1 MMRPIKDGPQM
12 AVQAA
17 TTFVHDEQR
26 PGETAIELPSQ
37 ADAGVY
43 FIGRIRT
50 PWTKRGECPR
60 KGDLAGPVCRIEV
73 AEPYREALTG
83 LSRHTHLQ
91 VLYWMHLARRDLV
104 LQKPRTTGEAMG
116 AFGLRSPIRP
126 NPIASSLVA
135 LVEVLPDAVLVRG
148 LDCLDGTPLIDIKPE
163 TCPGALPR
171 ED

>member
-1 MMRPIKDGPQM
+1 M
-12 AVQAA
+12 AGQAA

-26 PGETAIELPSQ
+26 PGETAIELPAQ

-60 KGDLAGPVCRIEV
+60 KGDLEGPVCRVEV

-83 LSRHTHLQ
+83 LQRHTHLQ
-91 VLYWMHLARRDLV
+91 ILYWMHLARRDLV

-116 AFGLRSPIRP
+116 TFGLRSPIRP

-135 LVEVLPDAVLVRG
+135 IVEVLPDAVLVRG

-163 TCPGALPR
+163 TCPGAPAARGRLDP
-171 ED
+171 